1 MDTHKQYWRA
11 NIRYLV
17 ILLTLWFVFGLGAS
31 VLWTDFLN
39 GVKIAGFPLG
49 FWFSMQGSV
58 IVFVILLFV
67 YMYLMNRLDEKY
79 GMEEE

>member
-1 MDTHKQYWRA
+1 METQKQYWRA
-11 NIRYLV
+11 NLRYLV
-17 ILLTLWFVFGLGAS
+17 ILLALWFIFGLGAS
-31 VLWTDFLN
+31 VLWTDLLN